1 MRYNALINKNY
12 DILIV
17 KLTIRLLKMAKL
29 VKPSQF
35 AKDAGI
41 SRQAVYAKLKRGT
54 LKSKEVDNQLFIVV
68 ENGKLKSTQI
78 KEKDQNGID
87 NDINI
92 ENLKPSATQDVKKSK
107 TDNNFS
113 EFQTLI
119 ESKNETIE
127 TLKGRIRDLKESNQQ
142 LTSVF
147 RGEIDLLKEAFVEMK
162 RIYVGKLELEQ
173 NREVFLEN
181 SYAENIFDED
191 ISWIG
196 VKKFLKIYGYDAS
209 YKSKVKDYLDFLYS
223 AGDTRVANIDGKIKI
238 NEKFCSKQII
248 KDALSD

>member
-1 MRYNALINKNY
+1 
-12 DILIV
+12 
-17 KLTIRLLKMAKL
+17 MAKL

-35 AKDAGI
+35 AKDTGI

-54 LKSKEVDNQLFIVV
+54 LKSKEVDNQLFIIV
-68 ENGKLKSTQI
+68 ENSKSKPTSNKENNQNSIDNDLENENLEVLTSQGIKKLKSQ
-78 KEKDQNGID
+78 
-87 NDINI
+87 
-92 ENLKPSATQDVKKSK
+92 
-107 TDNNFS
+107 NNFS

-162 RIYVGKLELEQ
+162 RIYVGKLGFEQ
-173 NREVFLEN
+173 NREIVLEN
-181 SYAENIFDED
+181 SYTDNMFDED

-196 VKKFLKIYGYDAS
+196 V
-209 YKSKVKDYLDFLYS
+209 
-223 AGDTRVANIDGKIKI
+223 
-238 NEKFCSKQII
+238 
-248 KDALSD
+248 